1 MWKKQKILDK
11 ELLRHLS
18 LLGQL
23 GLTVISSILIFF
35 FVFLYLDRKLQT
47 GGILVGVGVFLGVI
61 AGVIAAYK
69 LLKGF
74 YEK

>member
-23 GLTVISSILIFF
+23 GLTVITSILIFF

-61 AGVIAAYK
+61 AGVLAAYK

>member
-11 ELLRHLS
+11 DLLKHLS

-61 AGVIAAYK
+61 AGVMAAYK

>member
-23 GLTVISSILIFF
+23 GLTVITSILIFF

-61 AGVIAAYK
+61 AGVLAAYK
-69 LLKGF
+69 LLKRF

>member
-11 ELLRHLS
+11 DLLKHLS

-23 GLTVISSILIFF
+23 GLAVITSILIFF

-47 GGILVGVGVFLGVI
+47 GGVLVGVGYIYTIVI
-61 AGVIAAYK
+61 IPPLRETPQITIFTG
-69 LLKGF
+69 
-74 YEK
+74 

>member
-23 GLTVISSILIFF
+23 GFTVVSSILIFF

-61 AGVIAAYK
+61 AGVLAAYK
-69 LLKGF
+69 LLKRF
-74 YEK
+74 YDK

>member
-11 ELLRHLS
+11 DLLKHLS

-23 GLTVISSILIFF
+23 SLTVISSILIFF

-61 AGVIAAYK
+61 AGVMAAYK

>member
-11 ELLRHLS
+11 ELLKHLS

-23 GLTVISSILIFF
+23 GLTVVSSILIFF

-61 AGVIAAYK
+61 AGVLAAYK
-69 LLKGF
+69 LLKRF